1 MSSEDTHGHRSGRP
15 PSAAITVSLLIAAY
29 ALLVILH
36 IYLLHPYFQAGIG
49 AYFSSDGVRTI
60 GNFVGDE
67 ASYRVYAESLRH
79 FDAYPAEAAYPPGYP
94 VLLALAELLYPADPI
109 EAMIVANIAVA
120 SAVMFPVYAL
130 ARQML
135 ARDWAFGAA
144 LVAGLLPASFV
155 FAPALMSENLFTTI
169 FAIAFWLTMRQRP
182 SNMPMAGL
190 SGATL
195 AACFLT
201 KFLFL
206 VMIPFLGTASIVNQL
221 QMTSRSGSSAPIRSV
236 ARQALVAVIVGAVLV
251 TLWSVYLVASGG
263 TVAQSLGYRIATVA
277 FNGPKGWQLP
287 PLRYIPPI
295 LGLNG
300 LALAASVLPLLPAVL
315 AGIFARRPKPLL
327 LYVILLGAITVF
339 IWLFV
344 TVYGWFALLLYDYP
358 QPIYQRY
365 AMMLVPICV
374 PLAFVGLK
382 EMLDGTAARKMWR
395 ALAMAGLISLALARL
410 AQAGLYDRTIWPVP
424 EWITVIWV
432 GAPDVLYGA
441 LGFPVIVVT
450 AVAVGALAA
459 IRLAGSFGRG
469 APPTRQRILRLGV
482 IAAATAGLAVFQ
494 VKTGLAGTHFAW
506 GSPFLAINAAH
517 ARAITAIIGDR
528 SRDRRRAVLSVEPA
542 VFDTIENSTGIRL
555 NAYNR
560 SMNLSTWWMNLSFWS
575 GRQVFVMGPENP
587 LANKA
592 RYFVSLAHPGA
603 DPATVYRIGVE
614 SFQVQIAPDR

>member
-1 MSSEDTHGHRSGRP
+1 M
-15 PSAAITVSLLIAAY
+15 LIAAY

-36 IYLLHPYFQAGIG
+36 IYLLHPYFHAGIG
-49 AYFSSDGVRTI
+49 VYFSSDGVRTV

-67 ASYRVYAESLRH
+67 AAYRIYAESLRH
-79 FDAYPAEAAYPPGYP
+79 FDAYPANAAYPPAYP
-94 VLLALAELLYPADPI
+94 LMLALAELLWPADPI

-155 FAPALMSENLFTTI
+155 YAPALMSENLFSTV
-169 FAIAFWLTMRQRP
+169 FATAFWLAIRQRP
-182 SNMPMAGL
+182 SNMPMAGF

-206 VMIPFLGTASIVNQL
+206 ALLPFLGTASIVNQL
-221 QMTSRSGSSAPIRSV
+221 QMTSSPAPAISKRAL
-236 ARQALVAVIVGAVLV
+236 ARLVLVASFVGGVLV

-263 TVAQSLGYRIATVA
+263 SVAQSLGYRIATVA

-287 PLRYIPPI
+287 PASFISPL

-300 LALAASVLPLLPAVL
+300 LALAASVLPLLPAIL
-315 AGIFARRPKPLL
+315 AGIFARRHKPLL
-327 LYVILLGAITVF
+327 LYVILLGAMTVF
-339 IWLFV
+339 MWLFV

-382 EMLDGTAARKMWR
+382 EMLDGTAGWRSWR
-395 ALAMAGLISLALARL
+395 ALAVAGLISLALAFL

-424 EWITVIWV
+424 QWITVIWV
-432 GAPDVLYGA
+432 GGPDVLYGA

-450 AVAVGALAA
+450 AVAVGALAV
-459 IRLAGSFGRG
+459 IRLAGSFGRRVHLTG
-469 APPTRQRILRLGV
+469 QRALRWGV

-494 VKTGLAGTHFAW
+494 LEIGLAGTHFAW
-506 GSPFLAINAAH
+506 DSPFLAINAAH

-528 SRDRRRAVLSVEPA
+528 SRDRRQAVISVEPA
-542 VFDTIENSTGIRL
+542 VFDSIENSTGVRL
-555 NAYNR
+555 DSYNR
-560 SMNLSTWWMNLSFWS
+560 WMNLSTWWLNLSFWS
-575 GRQVFVMGPENP
+575 GRQVFVIGPEHP
-587 LANKA
+587 LVIMA
-592 RYFVSLAHPGA
+592 RYLVSLAHPGA
-603 DPATVYRIGVE
+603 DPATVYRIGAE
-614 SFQVQIAPDR
+614 SFQVQTAPDR